1 MERFWDG
8 RREGEVDLV
17 RSEVPFMGECPKDR
31 PMLEEWRKFSNAYY
45 RRYND
50 GDRYRNKLRHMA
62 KRFDVALNWDEDLEI
77 LGDKV
82 LDAALAE
89 REALKCSHD

>member
-50 GDRYRNKLRHMA
+50 GDGFKGKLRFMA
-62 KRFDVALNWDEDLEI
+62 KRFDVHLHNERDLEE